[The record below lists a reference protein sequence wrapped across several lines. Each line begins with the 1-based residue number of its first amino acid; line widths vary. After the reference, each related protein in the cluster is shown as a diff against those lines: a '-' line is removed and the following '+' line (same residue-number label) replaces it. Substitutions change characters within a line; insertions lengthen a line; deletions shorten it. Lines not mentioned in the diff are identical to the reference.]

1 MPGSGK
7 TRVLALRIA
16 HATTV
21 GGVDPEAV
29 LAVTFTNR
37 AAREMR
43 RRIQQIAPEVAAG
56 VPIVTLHGLCVEI
69 LREQSEFLQRNR
81 DFVIVDEADCLAI
94 VARVCDLRAAG
105 GDARRLLETI
115 ARYKTRGIYPH
126 VESERL
132 AIAAEDRENFD
143 RYQRALEA
151 TDGLDFADLI
161 GYTRLLLT
169 RDERARQTYAS
180 RYRWIEVDE
189 FQDTAEPE
197 YDILAALAREH
208 QNLACFADTDQ
219 AIYGWRDV
227 NVRRVIGRFQDEFR
241 PTTLLIG
248 GSHRLPAGVRDLAA
262 RIRSQAHRASPS
274 EHPPEADQT
283 SVADL
288 ADTETAPVDVR
299 AHALQRSE
307 IAAVAGEIASLLR
320 DGTHPTSC
328 VVLARTHSTL
338 ERFEAGLV
346 ARGIPTFRVEPD
358 GALPRSFRA
367 LIAYLKLIDRPNEVS
382 LRRVLAHRPLSVS
395 AAEVAR
401 LGAHHLTLLDWIDD
415 AAIAAGDPCAPL
427 LRAWYEGEMVALD
440 LETDSNRVEDAAIVE
455 IGAVRVDRGRIG
467 DAYSCLARTGRA
479 VGLSTRIHR
488 ITDADLAREGRDPA
502 EALRGLH
509 TFVGSAD
516 LFGHNAH
523 SFDRPIVER
532 SLADRH
538 LPSLPGEW
546 HDTMALARR
555 VLRPNRATLVRVG
568 RLLGIGAQASHRAQS
583 DAHLTAQV
591 MRHLVER
598 LRPGSAERRAAVARE
613 GGRFGSLRQ
622 QLGSWR
628 AMYPTATLGDLIE
641 RVCADTGVGAEDQTG
656 KFAVAVESLQRV
668 AGHRPA
674 RDTLGEFTTSADDA
688 AAADRFDAVRDRV
701 PLLTIHAAK
710 GLEFD
715 HVFVVDLN
723 DRQMP
728 LRGNTSPDHFEE
740 ERRVL
745 YVAVTRTRREL
756 RLSYSRE
763 ASQGEEAGLCPYLA
777 EIATPVVAAEPSAQ
791 PI

>member
-1 MPGSGK
+1 M
-7 TRVLALRIA
+7 
-16 HATTV
+16 

-43 RRIQQIAPEVAAG
+43 GRVQQIAPEVAGG
-56 VPIVTLHGLCVEI
+56 VTIGTLHGLCVEI

-94 VARVCDLRAAG
+94 IARVCDLRSIG
-105 GDARRLLETI
+105 GEPRRLLETI

-132 AIAAEDRENFD
+132 AIGAEDRENFD

-169 RDERARQTYAS
+169 RDERARRTYAS

-208 QNLACFADTDQ
+208 RNLACFADIDQ

-227 NVRRVIGRFQDEFR
+227 NVREVMGRFQEEFR

-248 GSHRLPAGVRDLAA
+248 GSHRLPEGVRDLAA
-262 RIRSQAHRASPS
+262 RIRFQAHRASRGDTS
-274 EHPPEADQT
+274 AGGDSDGTEAAAV
-283 SVADL
+283 SV
-288 ADTETAPVDVR
+288 R
-299 AHALQRSE
+299 GHALQRSE
-307 IAAVAGEIASLLR
+307 VAAVAGEIADLLR
-320 DGTHPTSC
+320 EGTRPTSC
-328 VVLARTHSTL
+328 VVLARTHATL
-338 ERFEAGLV
+338 ERFEAGLLG
-346 ARGIPTFRVEPD
+346 RGIPTFRVEPE
-358 GALPRSFRA
+358 GAIPRSFRA

-382 LRRVLAHRPLSVS
+382 LRRVLTHRPWSLS
-395 AAEVAR
+395 AAEITR

-415 AAIAAGDPCAPL
+415 TAMAAGDPCAPL

-440 LETDSNRVEDAAIVE
+440 LETDSNRAEDAAIVE

-467 DAYSCLARTGRA
+467 EPYSCLVRTGRDL
-479 VGLSTRIHR
+479 GLSSRIHR
-488 ITDADLAREGRDPA
+488 ITDADLVREGRDPA
-502 EALRGLH
+502 DALRGLH
-509 TFVGSAD
+509 TFVGGAD
-516 LFGHNAH
+516 LFGHNAQ
-523 SFDRPIVER
+523 SFDRPILER
-532 SLADRH
+532 SLAERD
-538 LPSLPGEW
+538 LPALPGAW

-568 RLLGIGAQASHRAQS
+568 RLLGIRAQAIHRAQS

-598 LRPGSAERRAAVARE
+598 LRPGSAERSAAVARE
-613 GGRFGSLRQ
+613 GSRFGPLRQ
-622 QLGSWR
+622 QLASWR
-628 AMYPTATLGDLIE
+628 ALYPTATLGDLIE
-641 RVCADTGVGAEDQTG
+641 RVRVDTGVGAEDQTG
-656 KFAVAVESLQRV
+656 KFAVAVENLQRV

-674 RDTLGEFTTSADDA
+674 RETLREFTTSADDA

-715 HVFVVDLN
+715 HVFVVDLT
-723 DRQMP
+723 DRQIP
-728 LRGNTSPDHFEE
+728 LRGNTSPDHLAE

-756 RLSYSRE
+756 RLSFSRE
-763 ASQGEEAGLCPYLA
+763 APHGEEANLSPYLA
-777 EIATPVVAAEPSAQ
+777 EVATPVVAAERSAQ